1 MLARIAAHRNYP
13 QLPASPAKSPVRTPL
28 PDPLPVSPRI
38 PANTPFVNTI
48 GALQD
53 LCAENN
59 LQEPEYIPVS
69 DVGPPHA
76 RVFTIRC
83 VVSNFTEDGVGT
95 TKKQAK
101 HVAAKKMVDKINN
114 LIMDKLKNFSID
126 NFQGSESD
134 EDIKL
139 SNEIVKSKYC
149 KLRKFTAP
157 RKINLG
163 VKLAEYHTIM
173 RDNIDTDLRC
183 KILEELRN
191 LIPNNLKLTDEVI
204 IEKFSKLEDLLSEVN
219 IAIIMQD
226 VQFSE
231 SDSCSKV
238 LQLDTCP
245 PITQIGIGKTEL
257 EAAFKALS
265 YMISTLKVLLS

>member
-1 MLARIAAHRNYP
+1 M
-13 QLPASPAKSPVRTPL
+13 
-28 PDPLPVSPRI
+28 
-38 PANTPFVNTI
+38 
-48 GALQD
+48 
-53 LCAENN
+53 
-59 LQEPEYIPVS
+59 
-69 DVGPPHA
+69 
-76 RVFTIRC
+76 
-83 VVSNFTEDGVGT
+83 SNFTEDGVGT

-114 LIMDKLKNFSID
+114 LIMDKLKNLTVDS

-149 KLRKFTAP
+149 TLRKFTAP

-173 RDNIDTDLRC
+173 KDNLDVVLRC
-183 KILEELRN
+183 KILEELCN
-191 LIPNNLKLTDEVI
+191 LIPSDVKLITDEVI
-204 IEKFSKLEDLLSEVN
+204 IEKFSKLENLLSEVN

-226 VQFSE
+226 VQFLD
-231 SDSCSKV
+231 SDDYSKI

-245 PITQIGIGKTEL
+245 PITQIGIGKTEP

-265 YMISTLKVLLS
+265 YMISTLKLLLS